1 MDCAFIDSIRSQIP
15 DITEIQAYR
24 FERYFELL
32 IQWNEKVNLTTITE
46 QEEVIQK
53 HFLDSLLPQDLIPKN
68 AKVVD
73 VGTGAGFPAVP
84 LMIMRSDI
92 SVTMVDSLNKRTVF
106 LSELMNALQLE
117 NSYEIIHAR
126 AEDIGQNPRY
136 REKFDIALTRA
147 VANTS
152 TLLEWTIP
160 LLKVGGSSLMYKASS
175 ANDELFAAK
184 NALEKLKSSATIYSY
199 EVEWGERAVIS
210 AKKLQPT
217 QKQFPRKSGTAK
229 KSPL

>member
-1 MDCAFIDSIRSQIP
+1 MTFFDSIKSQIP
-15 DITEIQAYR
+15 DITEAQASR

-32 IQWNEKVNLTTITE
+32 IQWNEKMNLTTITE
-46 QEEVIQK
+46 QTEVIQK
-53 HFLDSLLPQDLIPKN
+53 HFLDSILPQNLIPKN
-68 AKVVD
+68 ALVVD

-84 LMIMRSDI
+84 LMIMRDDLA
-92 SVTMVDSLNKRTVF
+92 VTMVDSLNKRTVF
-106 LSELMNALQLE
+106 LNELMNALELP
-117 NSYEIIHAR
+117 NPYEIIHSR
-126 AEDIGQNPRY
+126 AEDIGQNPQY

-152 TLLEWTIP
+152 ALLEWTIP

-175 ANDELFAAK
+175 ANDELNSAK
-184 NALEKLKSSATIYSY
+184 NALEKLKSSATIISY
-199 EVEWGERAVIS
+199 QVEWGERAVIS

-217 QKQFPRKSGTAK
+217 PKQFPRKSGTTK